1 MDTVWCRLVIAA
13 IWVVGTLLALP
24 QGAAHTFQQV
34 GLYTL
39 HSSTHG
45 KLLENVLMDY
55 KMMKK

>member
-1 MDTVWCRLVIAA
+1 MDTVLCRLVIAA

-34 GLYTL
+34 GLYN
-39 HSSTHG
+39 STHC

-55 KMMKK
+55 KMMMKK

>member
-1 MDTVWCRLVIAA
+1 MDTVRCRLVIAA

-34 GLYTL
+34 GL
-39 HSSTHG
+39 HSTHG
-45 KLLENVLMDY
+45 KLQENVLMDY

>member
-1 MDTVWCRLVIAA
+1 MDMDTVWCRLVIAA

-39 HSSTHG
+39 HY
-45 KLLENVLMDY
+45 KQLQNVLMGC

>member
-1 MDTVWCRLVIAA
+1 MWCRLVIAA

-34 GLYTL
+34 GLY
-39 HSSTHG
+39 STHG

>member
-1 MDTVWCRLVIAA
+1 MDTVLCRLVIAA

-39 HSSTHG
+39 HY
-45 KLLENVLMDY
+45 KQLENVLMDY

>member
-1 MDTVWCRLVIAA
+1 MDMDTVWCRLVIAA

-34 GLYTL
+34 GL
-39 HSSTHG
+39 HSTHCTE
-45 KLLENVLMDY
+45 LENVLMDY

>member
-1 MDTVWCRLVIAA
+1 MYMDTVLCRLVIAA

-34 GLYTL
+34 GLYN
-39 HSSTHG
+39 STHC
-45 KLLENVLMDY
+45 KLQENVLMDY

>member
-39 HSSTHG
+39 HTANCC
-45 KLLENVLMDY
+45 LENVLMGY